1 MLLGCFLIVLAYTIL
16 YAKNWAWHGSPWCWG
31 PRYLVPIVPLLMLG
45 FPRLTAWPARYRS
58 VALSLIVISG
68 VIQLFALS
76 IDYRRSLIQLH
87 TTEPEA
93 FENGD
98 VLFSPLYSPLLL
110 QPLAVLA
117 VLHSPGAN
125 LQPFVADGPWL
136 NHARPASQN
145 IMLEQSVDLNSVNVW
160 WVRMR
165 HLPVSDSIKRTTN
178 AFMLVWIL
186 CLGLVCGRMVC
197 LLR

>member
-1 MLLGCFLIVLAYTIL
+1 MVHRPPFGKPQTKALALVAGLLVAGFVLRFAFINSQSLGHDEIYT
-16 YAKNWAWHGSPWCWG
+16 
-31 PRYLVPIVPLLMLG
+31 LG
-45 FPRLTAWPARYRS
+45 F
-58 VALSLIVISG
+58 LSG
-68 VIQLFALS
+68 YDAYLF
-76 IDYRRSLIQLH
+76 
-87 TTEPEA
+87 
-93 FENGD
+93 
-98 VLFSPLYSPLLL
+98 
-110 QPLAVLA
+110 
-117 VLHSPGAN
+117 PGAN

-136 NHARPASQN
+136 NHARPAPQN

-165 HLPVSDSIKRTTN
+165 HLPVSDSIKRATN